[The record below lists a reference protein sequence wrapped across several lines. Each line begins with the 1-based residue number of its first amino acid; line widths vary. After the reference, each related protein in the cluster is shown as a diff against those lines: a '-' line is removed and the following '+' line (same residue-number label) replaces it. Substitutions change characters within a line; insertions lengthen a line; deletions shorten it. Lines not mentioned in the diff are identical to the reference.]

1 MFLQT
6 MQTLSVSAV
15 GPYHLFISEQAYPR
29 LLFISFHFTLFYL
42 FVDQGMKQYIES
54 LSVGKNDPEEKTN
67 EVTRSLRREG
77 FGCLSTL
84 RRTKQNKI

>member
-15 GPYHLFISEQAYPR
+15 GPHRLLISEHAYPG
-29 LLFISFHFTLFYL
+29 L
-42 FVDQGMKQYIES
+42 FVCVSVDQSMKQYIES

-67 EVTRSLRREG
+67 EVTCNLRHGG
-77 FGCLSTL
+77 FGCLSTP
-84 RRTKQNKI
+84 RRTKQNKIKTS